1 MNTFKVVRMAKRGDK
16 QLPLEFRTEWIE
28 LNGQLKRAANRV
40 TVSMPTSE
48 NPPFD
53 GIASIFYSTVAKAKD
68 TLADKPGRQ
77 EVLCEEFLSGEKLD
91 AAKSIKGKDQV
102 KIIRLIIRKS
112 GTSLADFKKYWMTNY
127 TKLEKRLTVETP
139 VLRVNASF
147 AVPPEPGG
155 NEPYF
160 DGMEELYLPSLEDFK
175 AFLASPIPALMRKEE
190 ENFVQLDAP
199 LNASMMVEETAL

>member
-1 MNTFKVVRMAKRGDK
+1 MAKRGDK
-16 QLPLEFRTEWIE
+16 LPVEFKTEWIE
-28 LNGQLKRAANRV
+28 VNGQLKRAANRV

-53 GIASIFYSTVAKAKD
+53 GFAALYSSTVAKAKE
-68 TLADKPGRQ
+68 LLSDKPGRQ

-91 AAKSIKGKDQV
+91 AAKTVKAKDQIKV
-102 KIIRLIIRKS
+102 VRLIIRKKDM
-112 GTSLADFKKYWMTNY
+112 SLPDFRKHWLTNY

-139 VLRVNASF
+139 VIRAVASF

-160 DGMEELYLPSLEDFK
+160 DGMEELYLASLDDFK
-175 AFLASPIPALMRKEE
+175 AMLASPVPALMRKEE

-199 LNASMMVEETAL
+199 LNASLIVEETAL